1 MLAGDAARFSVRG
14 FWVTSGLP
22 SDPSS
27 ICVACT
33 HRSVSQFGEQAID
46 HEHRVSMSGA
56 IGASQLPLDEVRKSV
71 LGCVGVPNPTP
82 ATSMPQVDSH
92 RRALQATLGVA
103 RAPRMLAGELGT
115 RAYLQRDSEPVR
127 HPLPAPQPEP
137 ETASTPLSG
146 GWQCPGQ
153 CLSGN
158 EWTMP
163 VATALILGP
172 RHWRHCQCTH

>member
-1 MLAGDAARFSVRG
+1 MFAGDAARFSVRG

-56 IGASQLPLDEVRKSV
+56 MGASQLPLDEVRKSV
-71 LGCVGVPNPTP
+71 LGCVGVLNPTP

-92 RRALQATLGVA
+92 RRALQATWGLLGHPACSLVSWVLVLTSNVTA
-103 RAPRMLAGELGT
+103 NLSDT
-115 RAYLQRDSEPVR
+115 RCQ
-127 HPLPAPQPEP
+127 
-137 ETASTPLSG
+137 PLS
-146 GWQCPGQ
+146 
-153 CLSGN
+153 LS
-158 EWTMP
+158 
-163 VATALILGP
+163 P
-172 RHWRHCQCTH
+172 RLLVRHCQVAGMPRPVPQWQ